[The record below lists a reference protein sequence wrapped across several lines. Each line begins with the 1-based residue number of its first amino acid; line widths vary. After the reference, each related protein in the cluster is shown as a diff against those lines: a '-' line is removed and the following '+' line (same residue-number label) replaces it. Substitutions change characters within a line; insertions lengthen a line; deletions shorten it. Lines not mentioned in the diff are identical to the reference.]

1 MMSKCDL
8 RLKKTPKRE
17 TKRASEAR
25 VVPPVDV
32 PLSLGYG
39 GGMERRRMYPL
50 TSFPSAGRQA
60 GSGRAP
66 TARQMNGSVIE
77 GRSRDCLHDTEY

>member
-8 RLKKTPKRE
+8 SLKKTPKRE

-50 TSFPSAGRQA
+50 TSFPQQAGRIRP
-60 GSGRAP
+60 RADR
-66 TARQMNGSVIE
+66 TTNERLRN
-77 GRSRDCLHDTEY
+77 

>member
-32 PLSLGYG
+32 PLSV
-39 GGMERRRMYPL
+39 MVVEW
-50 TSFPSAGRQA
+50 
-60 GSGRAP
+60 
-66 TARQMNGSVIE
+66 NGAACIP
-77 GRSRDCLHDTEY
+77 